1 MITKNSSPNLTS
13 LSVKSRTKH
22 IADILPPLE
31 TVIALPVQSLQQLH
45 LDMTFDF
52 AADREGSGGAFRV
65 ADLAHSILSLRRLED
80 VRLRV
85 RHRTLSL
92 CDADIVLIK
101 SAWPSLRRLSLSF
114 EVI

>member
-1 MITKNSSPNLTS
+1 MITKISSPNLTS

-31 TVIALPVQSLQQLH
+31 TVIALPAVQSLQQLQF
-45 LDMTFDF
+45 DMTFDF
-52 AADREGSGGAFRV
+52 AADREGSGGAF

-92 CDADIVLIK
+92 
-101 SAWPSLRRLSLSF
+101 
-114 EVI
+114 